1 MAKSRSKALR
11 SLDEFAQAGV
21 QCFLRG
27 GYRLT
32 QVADVSAAMGMSAG
46 AIYRYIEGK
55 EALFDISVH
64 YAAHLPISE
73 KHIPVKVGSID
84 DTIRAVRMVAGRWK
98 ERPHLNQALASK
110 KAKDLR
116 LEAANIGIE
125 IYDLLSSYADFIGLL
140 NRCAHDIPELLQVF
154 NEEIKTPL
162 FADIATWFQRRSG
175 VDSKRSGGQS
185 AAVARAA
192 LEAVAWLANVR
203 KRDETA
209 SSITDEQARVAA
221 SSMFVNLFP
230 VEAAQKRSADEKRH
244 AAAG

>member
-1 MAKSRSKALR
+1 MAKARSKALR
-11 SLDEFAQAGV
+11 TLDEFAQAGV

-46 AIYRYIEGK
+46 AIYRYVEGK

-64 YAAHLPISE
+64 YAAHLPIND
-73 KHIPVKVGSID
+73 KQIPVKVGSIG

-98 ERPHLNQALASK
+98 DRPHLNQALTTK
-110 KAKDLR
+110 KPKDLR
-116 LEAANIGIE
+116 MEAANIGLE
-125 IYDLLSSYADFIGLL
+125 LYDLLSTYADFIGLL

-162 FADIATWFQRRSG
+162 FADLGTWFQRRSG
-175 VDSKRSGGQS
+175 VDGKKGGGHS

-209 SSITDEQARVAA
+209 RSITDEQARLAA
-221 SSMFVNLFP
+221 SSIFVNLFP
-230 VEAAQKRSADEKRH
+230 TEAGQRRSTDDKRH
-244 AAAG
+244 AVAG

>member
-1 MAKSRSKALR
+1 MTKARSKALR

-46 AIYRYIEGK
+46 AIYRYVEGK

-64 YAAHLPISE
+64 YAAHLPINTRP
-73 KHIPVKVGSID
+73 IPVKVGSID
-84 DTIRAVRMVAGRWK
+84 DTIRAVRTVASRWK
-98 ERPHLNQALASK
+98 DRPHLNQALASK
-110 KAKDLR
+110 RPKDVR
-116 LEAANIGIE
+116 TEAASIGLE
-125 IYDLLSSYADFIGLL
+125 LYDLLSYYADFIGLL

-162 FADIATWFQRRSG
+162 FADLATWFQRRRG
-175 VDSKRSGGQS
+175 VDSRKNSGPS

-209 SSITDEQARVAA
+209 SSITDEQARLAA

-230 VEAAQKRSADEKRH
+230 VEASHKPDEKRH